1 MPKSEEELDRLSCT
15 SVERPVKSSGM
26 LISCYLSA
34 ISRAKILQT
43 VLLKSISGKIELS
56 LSGEFSEI
64 RFVLGEHACRALRF
78 RGLLLHRRGMFRAYQ
93 RGVENILCEH
103 GLLTA
108 GFPVGGV
115 RCKIIACFFLLD
127 RSDFE
132 LRPEPNAV

>member
-26 LISCYLSA
+26 LGSCYLSA
-34 ISRAKILQT
+34 ISRAKILQSA
-43 VLLKSISGKIELS
+43 LLKSLSRTIELS
-56 LSGEFSEI
+56 LSGEWSEI
-64 RFVLGEHACRALRF
+64 RFVRGERVLASL
-78 RGLLLHRRGMFRAYQ
+78 GLLLHRRGVFGAYQ
-93 RGVENILCEH
+93 RGVESILCER

-115 RCKIIACFFLLD
+115 RCKIIAGFFLLD